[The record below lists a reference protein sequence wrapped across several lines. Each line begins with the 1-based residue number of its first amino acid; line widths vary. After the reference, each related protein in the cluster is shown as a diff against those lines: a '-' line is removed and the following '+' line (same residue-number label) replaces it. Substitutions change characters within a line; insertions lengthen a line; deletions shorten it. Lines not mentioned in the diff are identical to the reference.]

1 MQLSG
6 SRVENAL
13 EKFELPS
20 TDPEQIR
27 YNELIADRVASGD
40 TEGKERIEDALNFAI
55 WVKRSLPNADVLV
68 SSAPVVIIQG
78 HTNVGS
84 YRIHLGHGSSDFSVN
99 QSPFSTL
106 PTAADRVQVT
116 RELQAVWRMAVR
128 HLPTGFVIYG
138 PDVTGQGGE
147 GFEQRER
154 ILTSLGFGATDEQG
168 DRFGI
173 VKDGEVTPYTRPE
186 FDLVCAGGTADLYN
200 QRFMAQEIIWT
211 SEA

>member
-6 SRVENAL
+6 SRVENTL

-27 YNELIADRVASGD
+27 YNEFIADRVASGD
-40 TEGKERIEDALNFAI
+40 TEGTERIEDALNFAI
-55 WVKRSLPNADVLV
+55 WLKKSLPNADVLV
-68 SSAPVVIIQG
+68 SSAPVVIVQG
-78 HTNVGS
+78 HTDVGS

-99 QSPFSTL
+99 QSPFATL
-106 PTAADRVQVT
+106 PDMSDRVTVG
-116 RELQAVWRMAVR
+116 RELQAVWKMVIR

-154 ILTSLGFGATDEQG
+154 MLTNLGFGATDEQG

-173 VKDGEVTPYTRPE
+173 VKDGEVTPYTRAE
-186 FDLVCAGGTADLYN
+186 FDLVTGGDLAVLYN